1 MRYSKL
7 LCIPLLPIALL
18 LLLTASCIDESH
30 TSCVQYAIATQ
41 LVDTKGNPMSESV
54 MGKSLAYLFLNDK
67 FDHVVTSESD
77 GRYLISFDGSSKASL
92 VVFGNM
98 NTDSFHI
105 RTPNV
110 GDDISETSVDLIPG
124 TRAADLQNIYTAH
137 LYYGRYDY
145 TADSAGS
152 TKVVVLPLLDRQVKL
167 HVVVQEL
174 RETYGDGDYKI
185 VLDGLRNAVAFDGT
199 VIGDSVTYHPTASF
213 ASNGDWVSET
223 LHTLPTKTGEAVMLL
238 IYKGDSEL
246 WHSSI
251 DNAGKPIT
259 LTGGEDKA
267 VVLNVARREFSIV
280 VEPWSDYLNQK
291 TSF

>member
-1 MRYSKL
+1 MLSCMLCL
-7 LCIPLLPIALL
+7 L
-18 LLLTASCIDESH
+18 ASCIDESH
-30 TSCVQYAIATQ
+30 VGCVQYAIATQ
-41 LVDTKGNPMSESV
+41 LVDTKGDPMSELV

-67 FDHVVTSESD
+67 FDHVVTSEAD
-77 GRYLISFDGSSKASL
+77 GRYLISFDGNSKASL

-110 GDDISETSVDLIPG
+110 GDDISETSVNLIAR
-124 TRAADLQNIYTAH
+124 TRAAELQDIYTAH

-145 TADSAGS
+145 TSESAGA

-174 RETYGDGDYKI
+174 RETYGEGDYKI

-199 VIGDSVTYHPTASF
+199 VIGDSVSYHPTASF

-223 LHTLPTKTGEAVMLL
+223 LRTLPTKTGEAVMLS
-238 IYKGDSEL
+238 IYKGDALL
-246 WHSSI
+246 WHSSL
-251 DNAGKPIT
+251 DNTGKPIT

-267 VVLNVARREFSIV
+267 VVLNVARREFDLV
-280 VEPWSDYLNQK
+280 VEPWSDYLNQN